1 MKKKPIH
8 RSFKE
13 RIFRNDSFLRRFLGL
28 LSLLVIGNV
37 GITMAQAVPKFTVD
51 FKDASLM
58 EVLDYLG
65 KNSDY
70 TFTYNSENVKN
81 ETAKITESFKDATLE
96 QVLTKCLEKTRFDF
110 NIVDKHVMIAPRKK
124 PEVVLTK
131 VSGRVVDEKGN
142 PVAGATVMIV
152 GTTQGVASD
161 SEGRYSITA
170 QPDDIL
176 RVSFIGYETKT
187 VEIKGKE
194 KLNIRLIPRR
204 RIWRRCRLSLL
215 EHRRKRVSREPLPL
229 FARWI

>member
-1 MKKKPIH
+1 
-8 RSFKE
+8 
-13 RIFRNDSFLRRFLGL
+13 
-28 LSLLVIGNV
+28 
-37 GITMAQAVPKFTVD
+37 MAQAVPKFTVD

-187 VEIKGKE
+187 
-194 KLNIRLIPRR
+194 R
-204 RIWRRCRLSLL
+204 
-215 EHRRKRVSREPLPL
+215 
-229 FARWI
+229 